1 MYFKEQKNQ
10 RLFFLF
16 ILKSNVKLSNKN
28 TLDNTIDENINGAPK
43 MQNNLSFVQYYSSKS
58 IKERIAALASSLQL
72 KVTKANPFPLLYTS
86 VTLPK
91 EEKAP

>member
-58 IKERIAALASSLQL
+58 IKERQL
-72 KVTKANPFPLLYTS
+72 LMLHSIVGRAI
-86 VTLPK
+86 TLWEAIK
-91 EEKAP
+91 KNM

>member
-16 ILKSNVKLSNKN
+16 KN
-28 TLDNTIDENINGAPK
+28 TLDNTIDGNINGAPK

-58 IKERIAALASSLQL
+58 IKERQL
-72 KVTKANPFPLLYTS
+72 LMLHSIVGRAI
-86 VTLPK
+86 TLWEAIK
-91 EEKAP
+91 KNM

>member
-28 TLDNTIDENINGAPK
+28 TLDNTIDGNINGAPK

-58 IKERIAALASSLQL
+58 IKERQL
-72 KVTKANPFPLLYTS
+72 LMLHSIVGRAI
-86 VTLPK
+86 TLWEAIK
-91 EEKAP
+91 KNM